1 MKRFISLTV
10 ACGLL
15 WFIGCEK
22 HDHSH
27 DDEHKVPGSFIL
39 YLISEGGDT
48 LKATWQDP
56 DGPGGNPP
64 EISPINLEARHFNR
78 DIRGILEIFAT
89 DGDTL
94 TTVIRRQSTEHQLFW
109 SVEGAA
115 KDAVT
120 ITVTD
125 RDSRGMPLGL
135 ETLWQVKPVQAPTPG
150 NVRIILYHYEPNKK
164 DGTSPSP
171 ETDADIQFPLTVQP

>member
-56 DGPGGNPP
+56 DGPGGNPRKYRLS
-64 EISPINLEARHFNR
+64 IWRH
-78 DIRGILEIFAT
+78 AT
-89 DGDTL
+89 S
-94 TTVIRRQSTEHQLFW
+94 TVI
-109 SVEGAA
+109 SVGSWRSLLLM
-115 KDAVT
+115 V
-120 ITVTD
+120 I
-125 RDSRGMPLGL
+125 P
-135 ETLWQVKPVQAPTPG
+135 
-150 NVRIILYHYEPNKK
+150 
-164 DGTSPSP
+164 
-171 ETDADIQFPLTVQP
+171 